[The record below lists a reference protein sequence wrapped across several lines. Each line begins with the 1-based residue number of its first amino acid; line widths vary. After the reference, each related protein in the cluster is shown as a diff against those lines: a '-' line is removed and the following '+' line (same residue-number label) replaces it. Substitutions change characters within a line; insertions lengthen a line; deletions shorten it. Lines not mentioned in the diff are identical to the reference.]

1 VTYAGGP
8 LDGESL
14 VPLLKGGSRKDVPV
28 SIAESWYPRLHFG
41 WSELRSARV
50 GEWKFIAAPKP
61 ELYDLR
67 VDDGE
72 SRNVAGEREAVA
84 GRLSADLSKVIA
96 SFGKAPAAQAE
107 QPDPAALAR
116 LQALG
121 YVGALA
127 PTAAG
132 PSGEDPKDHIQDYTQ
147 YRARFNRALT
157 LLGRERYAEAAAVL
171 QQLAKMNVRAF
182 EAHLYLGNAYAGQG
196 KRDAAL
202 GEFEAA
208 ALLNPA
214 LATPHIEAAKLL
226 SEADD
231 HAAAIV
237 RGRKA
242 VELAPRSDYAYY
254 TLGLVYRRAGRWPD
268 AADAFTRAVEL
279 NPSNARACAGL
290 AAAALRL
297 GRIDIASVQF
307 TSMIDLGY
315 QVAPAHFNLGLIA
328 LKRGDPKEAERRFR
342 LALAAD
348 PAFKPARDALAK
360 LK

>member
-1 VTYAGGP
+1 M
-8 LDGESL
+8 
-14 VPLLKGGSRKDVPV
+14 
-28 SIAESWYPRLHFG
+28 
-41 WSELRSARV
+41 
-50 GEWKFIAAPKP
+50 
-61 ELYDLR
+61 
-67 VDDGE
+67 
-72 SRNVAGEREAVA
+72 
-84 GRLSADLSKVIA
+84 IA
-96 SFGKAPAAQAE
+96 SFGKASVVQAE

-127 PTAAG
+127 PTASG
-132 PSGEDPKDHIQDYTQ
+132 PSGEDPKDHIEDYAQ

-196 KRDAAL
+196 KREAAL
-202 GEFEAA
+202 GEYDAA
-208 ALLNPA
+208 AVLNPA
-214 LATPHIEAAKLL
+214 LATPHIEAAKVL
-226 SEADD
+226 SEAND

-242 VELAPRSDYAYY
+242 VELASRSDYAYY
-254 TLGLVYRRAGRWPD
+254 TLGLVYRRAERWPD

-279 NPSNARACAGL
+279 NAANARARAGL
-290 AAAALRL
+290 ASAALRL
-297 GRIDIASVQF
+297 GRIDVAAAQF
-307 TSMIDLGY
+307 AAMIDLRY
-315 QVAPAHFNLGLIA
+315 QVAPAQFNLGLIA
-328 LKRGDPKEAERRFR
+328 QKRGDSKEAGRRFR
-342 LALAAD
+342 LALEAD